1 MLIDRYI
8 TFCFT
13 AAEPETALTRLAS
26 EGVVL
31 AEIIWVDS
39 LTLKIRVK
47 NNQFGNVQCILEKMG
62 IETRVVQRQGAL
74 WIFRKICSRPV
85 FLAGMCLFCVLGIL
99 LPGRIL
105 LIKVEGCEKI
115 SEKFIIQQAENCGVR
130 FGYKTS
136 KLRSED
142 VKNELLEKISELQ
155 WVGVTIS
162 GCEVTIHIRE
172 RSINE
177 EDTIHFLGVSSVI
190 ASQDGVITEMTVY
203 QGNPLLQVGDFVCAG
218 DVIISGYTDSG
229 FKLIAEQA
237 LGEVFAYTQR
247 KCSVITPAAVTKRSG
262 EITEHTCYRLHIGK
276 KVIKFCKHSGI
287 PDSTCVKMYT
297 EYYWSLMDG
306 TQFPVYIT
314 KTKIIYFDTISVN
327 EKDEIIEW
335 LLEYARDYLCTQM
348 ISGRI
353 LDESV
358 LWYAD
363 NDLYELKG
371 SYACHEMIGQEKREE
386 IVEEDAKDN

>member
-1 MLIDRYI
+1 M
-8 TFCFT
+8 
-13 AAEPETALTRLAS
+13 
-26 EGVVL
+26 
-31 AEIIWVDS
+31 
-39 LTLKIRVK
+39 
-47 NNQFGNVQCILEKMG
+47 
-62 IETRVVQRQGAL
+62 
-74 WIFRKICSRPV
+74 
-85 FLAGMCLFCVLGIL
+85 
-99 LPGRIL
+99 
-105 LIKVEGCEKI
+105 
-115 SEKFIIQQAENCGVR
+115 R

-142 VKNELLEKISELQ
+142 VKNELLENISELQ

-177 EDTIHFLGVSSVI
+177 KDTIHFLGVSSVI

-247 KCSVITPAAVTKRSG
+247 KCSVITPAAVTKRSD
-262 EITEHTCYRLHIGK
+262 EITEHNCYRLHIGK
-276 KVIKFCKHSGI
+276 KVINFCKHSGI
-287 PDSTCVKMYT
+287 PDSTCAKMYT

-314 KTKIIYFDTISVN
+314 KTKTIYFDTISVN

-335 LLEYARDYLCTQM
+335 LLEYARDYLCAQM